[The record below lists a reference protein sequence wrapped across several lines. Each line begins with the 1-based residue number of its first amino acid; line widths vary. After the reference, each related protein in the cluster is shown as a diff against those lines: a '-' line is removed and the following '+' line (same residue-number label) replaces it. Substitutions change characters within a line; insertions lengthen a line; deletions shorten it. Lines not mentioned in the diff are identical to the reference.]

1 MEDNIYKIQENINR
15 IFIEIEENAGE
26 ITEEQL
32 EQLNINQENLK
43 QKLSDY
49 NKAIQVYKNYNEGV
63 SNEIKRLQEL
73 KKTRTNRI
81 EVLRNTM
88 KNAVINFG
96 SNGKSGN
103 KVIELEDCKL
113 FTKSTVSV
121 IENKERLDILRY
133 EFIEYCRELY
143 KNDLLITGDDIDIQ
157 GLIDAINAKC
167 IAERGEAFVPFTIY
181 DFICTNITFK
191 FTVSLKNLI
200 ESNNYLLQAYYG
212 LDYSTG
218 VDIDIDYGADYTDAI
233 FNIIIELVYKHNIK
247 SINYTDILNKISRLI
262 NNYPVTPID
271 LNNEYNTCIY
281 INKDE
286 NNKWYYNRA
295 YKIIVDTVYNLIDN
309 KELYIPRKEEL
320 FNKRIY
326 ITRGGVIAGEYINK
340 CYIKHNNFYPR
351 DPVIINC
358 SRITNH
364 DDIDIYTVDSRSPKL
379 KVLKEFYNVSINIDD
394 KYKHI
399 DIRKFK
405 KL

>member
-1 MEDNIYKIQENINR
+1 MYEINNNDSNFIIFLKTELNKLEKDYGKDYIDTVFDIILKLNNNIYNIN
-15 IFIEIEENAGE
+15 
-26 ITEEQL
+26 
-32 EQLNINQENLK
+32 
-43 QKLSDY
+43 Y
-49 NKAIQVYKNYNEGV
+49 N
-63 SNEIKRLQEL
+63 
-73 KKTRTNRI
+73 
-81 EVLRNTM
+81 
-88 KNAVINFG
+88 
-96 SNGKSGN
+96 
-103 KVIELEDCKL
+103 
-113 FTKSTVSV
+113 
-121 IENKERLDILRY
+121 
-133 EFIEYCRELY
+133 
-143 KNDLLITGDDIDIQ
+143 
-157 GLIDAINAKC
+157 
-167 IAERGEAFVPFTIY
+167 
-181 DFICTNITFK
+181 
-191 FTVSLKNLI
+191 
-200 ESNNYLLQAYYG
+200 
-212 LDYSTG
+212 
-218 VDIDIDYGADYTDAI
+218 
-233 FNIIIELVYKHNIK
+233 
-247 SINYTDILNKISRLI
+247 DILNKISRLI

-320 FNKRIY
+320 FNMNYENKRIY

>member
-1 MEDNIYKIQENINR
+1 MINKFEVIETNKMIDDYNLDVRTITLGISLMDCISNDLETLNNNIYNIN
-15 IFIEIEENAGE
+15 
-26 ITEEQL
+26 
-32 EQLNINQENLK
+32 
-43 QKLSDY
+43 Y
-49 NKAIQVYKNYNEGV
+49 N
-63 SNEIKRLQEL
+63 
-73 KKTRTNRI
+73 
-81 EVLRNTM
+81 
-88 KNAVINFG
+88 
-96 SNGKSGN
+96 
-103 KVIELEDCKL
+103 
-113 FTKSTVSV
+113 
-121 IENKERLDILRY
+121 
-133 EFIEYCRELY
+133 
-143 KNDLLITGDDIDIQ
+143 
-157 GLIDAINAKC
+157 
-167 IAERGEAFVPFTIY
+167 
-181 DFICTNITFK
+181 
-191 FTVSLKNLI
+191 
-200 ESNNYLLQAYYG
+200 
-212 LDYSTG
+212 
-218 VDIDIDYGADYTDAI
+218 
-233 FNIIIELVYKHNIK
+233 
-247 SINYTDILNKISRLI
+247 DILNKISRLI

>member
-1 MEDNIYKIQENINR
+1 MYEINNNDSNFI
-15 IFIEIEENAGE
+15 IFLK
-26 ITEEQL
+26 TELNKL
-32 EQLNINQENLK
+32 EK
-43 QKLSDY
+43 
-49 NKAIQVYKNYNEGV
+49 
-63 SNEIKRLQEL
+63 
-73 KKTRTNRI
+73 
-81 EVLRNTM
+81 
-88 KNAVINFG
+88 
-96 SNGKSGN
+96 
-103 KVIELEDCKL
+103 
-113 FTKSTVSV
+113 
-121 IENKERLDILRY
+121 
-133 EFIEYCRELY
+133 
-143 KNDLLITGDDIDIQ
+143 
-157 GLIDAINAKC
+157 
-167 IAERGEAFVPFTIY
+167 
-181 DFICTNITFK
+181 
-191 FTVSLKNLI
+191 
-200 ESNNYLLQAYYG
+200 
-212 LDYSTG
+212 
-218 VDIDIDYGADYTDAI
+218 DYGKDYIDTV
-233 FNIIIELVYKHNIK
+233 FNIILKLNNNIYN
-247 SINYTDILNKISRLI
+247 INYNDILNKISRLI

-286 NNKWYYNRA
+286 NNNKWYYNRA
-295 YKIIVDTVYNLIDN
+295 YKIIVDKVYNLIDN

>member
-1 MEDNIYKIQENINR
+1 MINRFEVTETNKMIENYNLDVRTITLGISLLDCISDDLETLNNNIYNIN
-15 IFIEIEENAGE
+15 
-26 ITEEQL
+26 
-32 EQLNINQENLK
+32 
-43 QKLSDY
+43 Y
-49 NKAIQVYKNYNEGV
+49 N
-63 SNEIKRLQEL
+63 
-73 KKTRTNRI
+73 
-81 EVLRNTM
+81 
-88 KNAVINFG
+88 
-96 SNGKSGN
+96 
-103 KVIELEDCKL
+103 
-113 FTKSTVSV
+113 
-121 IENKERLDILRY
+121 
-133 EFIEYCRELY
+133 
-143 KNDLLITGDDIDIQ
+143 
-157 GLIDAINAKC
+157 
-167 IAERGEAFVPFTIY
+167 
-181 DFICTNITFK
+181 
-191 FTVSLKNLI
+191 
-200 ESNNYLLQAYYG
+200 
-212 LDYSTG
+212 
-218 VDIDIDYGADYTDAI
+218 
-233 FNIIIELVYKHNIK
+233 
-247 SINYTDILNKISRLI
+247 DILNKISRLI